1 MKTYS
6 VLLALATLVS
16 AAGCASSTHEASDE
30 AASSD
35 DALTTTW
42 QNVLSLSVPG
52 AGYINTLEAPHMT
65 LRPTRG
71 IYMRMSWPL
80 ACNAQITGMS
90 LYGATLQGQRVAL
103 PATLVAGPQLE
114 ATGNVAAYYA
124 INNGGG
130 ATVREIGLYGFIG
143 APCTITFEQSDTL
156 TQPGG
161 GGSSSGGSSGGGPT
175 ISGYNM
181 DGYGQ
186 CRALP
191 SGSACPQNAD
201 AVTDACL
208 NNGGHTSYCS
218 DCTVMCSVPVK

>member
-6 VLLALATLVS
+6 VLLALATLAS

-30 AASSD
+30 AAASD
-35 DALTTTW
+35 DALTSGW
-42 QNVLSLSVPG
+42 QNVLSLSVAAP
-52 AGYINTLEAPHMT
+52 GYINTLDAPHMT

-103 PATLVAGPQLE
+103 PATLVAGPELE
-114 ATGNVAAYYA
+114 TTGNVAAYYA
-124 INNGGG
+124 INGGGG
-130 ATVREIGLYGFIG
+130 ATVREVGLYGYIG

-156 TQPGG
+156 TPGG
-161 GGSSSGGSSGGGPT
+161 GGSSSGGGGGGPT

-181 DGYGQ
+181 SGFGQ

-191 SGSACPQNAD
+191 SGEACPQNAD
-201 AVTDACL
+201 PVTDACL
-208 NNGGHTSYCS
+208 NAGGHTSYCS